1 MRITRSI
8 KKSTA
13 RHLSLFLS
21 LLFLLSACQSG
32 PEVVHDLSDQ
42 SFEVVDQDSVSV
54 TFPGDFKGD
63 FLVVGFIYTHCPDI
77 CPVISA
83 KLGNVNNKIS
93 DVPDVHF
100 LEISFDPRRD
110 KPSVLKKYMQDF
122 NLDEQRFTMLTGDS
136 TTVDSLLSSMD
147 IIAELAEGESLD
159 ENYMMN
165 HTNRIL
171 IMDKEGRVRFEYP
184 GSAVPEDHIIEDIEK
199 LR

>member
-1 MRITRSI
+1 MNPSI

-13 RHLSLFLS
+13 GHFSLFLS

-32 PEVVHDLSDQ
+32 PEVVHDLSNQ
-42 SFEVVDQDSVSV
+42 SFEVVDQDSASV
-54 TFPGDFKGD
+54 TFPGDFKGN

-83 KLGNVNNKIS
+83 KLSNVSNKMP
-93 DVPDVHF
+93 DVSDVHF
-100 LEISFDPRRD
+100 VEVSFDPRRD
-110 KPSVLKKYMQDF
+110 TPSVLKEYMQEF
-122 NLDEQRFTMLTGDS
+122 NLDDQRFTMLTGDS
-136 TTVDSLLSSMD
+136 TSIDSLLGSMD

-184 GSAVPEDHIIEDIEK
+184 GSAVPEEHIIEDINK